1 VTRLTE
7 EEKRI
12 EIRDSV
18 VMGDVNQHVLNAEC
32 PSCSTSNVKVMKCQ
46 EIQCGKRF
54 CELCHPECRYS
65 KGNSFCF
72 DSGKGL
78 GPFCRKCITAKRKE
92 EERAER
98 VVREKAEKERKRE
111 EEKRREREYLE
122 GVERAKKERKREE
135 EGIRK
140 RERERVEREETAE
153 IADKARQAENQKKA
167 EAKRLEWESG
177 RVERER
183 ESESSKLWKTAAIH
197 ASIQNDTHKKRLMYS
212 LLLGVLVSILFSAL
226 IDVPII
232 GGDNVMSF
240 LAVIMGTLCLFY
252 PLYLI
257 TMIIICW
264 LTGTKKHYVKL
275 LKRSN
280 IMHDYNIMVEE
291 LSLLTVAE
299 LRDKLSEV
307 GLPVDANNKTDLIT
321 RLAEYEKM
329 MLWKEGLL

>member
-1 VTRLTE
+1 
-7 EEKRI
+7 
-12 EIRDSV
+12 
-18 VMGDVNQHVLNAEC
+18 
-32 PSCSTSNVKVMKCQ
+32 MKCQ

-65 KGNSFCF
+65 KGNSFRF

-98 VVREKAEKERKRE
+98 VVRERAEKERKRE

-153 IADKARQAENQKKA
+153 RTDKASQAENQKKA
-167 EAKRLEWESG
+167 EAKRLEWERG
-177 RVERER
+177 RGERER
-183 ESESSKLWKTAAIH
+183 ASESSKLWKTAAIH
-197 ASIQNDTHKKRLMYS
+197 ASIQNDIHKKRLMYS
-212 LLLGVLVSILFSAL
+212 LLLGILVSILFSAL

-232 GGDNVMSF
+232 GGDNVMMVLS
-240 LAVIMGTLCLFY
+240 VVMGTLCFFY

-275 LKRSN
+275 LNQSN
-280 IMHDYNIMVEE
+280 VIREYKIMVEE

-307 GLPVDANNKTDLIT
+307 GLSVDTNKKADLIS
-321 RLAEYEKM
+321 RLADYEVRT
-329 MLWKEGLL
+329 KEGLLLKKPEQND